1 MKHRVFGKK
10 LGRTHNQRQA
20 LLKNLT
26 RSIFIHGSIK
36 TTNAKAKAVHSLIE
50 KLSTKI
56 ITKDELIA
64 KRELFKVL
72 QDQTWVNNVVAEFK
86 KVFGDQ
92 SSNFTKIEK
101 IKFRYGDDALVVRLS
116 FVKPIKFS
124 VKKIVEE
131 EAKDKKDK
139 KAKKAKEVKK
149 EKKVTKKETKKVAKK
164 VKKEKK

>member
-1 MKHRVFGKK
+1 MRHRVFGKK

-64 KRELFKVL
+64 KRELFKIL
-72 QDQTWVNNVVAEFK
+72 QDQTWVNNVVSEFK

-101 IKFRYGDDALVVRLS
+101 LKFRYGDDSLIVRLS
-116 FVKPIKFS
+116 FVKPIKFL
-124 VKKIVEE
+124 VKKEVEE
-131 EAKDKKDK
+131 KKDK
-139 KAKKAKEVKK
+139 KGKKI
-149 EKKVTKKETKKVAKK
+149 KETKKDKKITKKEIKEAKKESKK

>member
-1 MKHRVFGKK
+1 MRHRVFGKK

-50 KLSTKI
+50 KISTKI

-64 KRELFKVL
+64 KRELFKIL
-72 QDQTWVNNVVAEFK
+72 QDQTWVNNVVSEFK
-86 KVFGDQ
+86 KVFGNQ

-101 IKFRYGDDALVVRLS
+101 IKFRYGDDSLVVRLS
-116 FVKPIKFS
+116 FVKPIKFL
-124 VKKIVEE
+124 VKKEIEE
-131 EAKDKKDK
+131 KDKKDK
-139 KAKKAKEVKK
+139 KGKKTKEIKKDKKAVKK
-149 EKKVTKKETKKVAKK
+149 ELKETKKK

>member
-36 TTNAKAKAVHSLIE
+36 TTNAKAKAVRSLIE

-64 KRELFKVL
+64 KRELFKIL
-72 QDQTWVNNVVAEFK
+72 QDQTWVNNVVVEFK

-101 IKFRYGDDALVVRLS
+101 IKFRYGDDALLVKLS
-116 FVKPIKFS
+116 FIKPIKFL
-124 VKKIVEE
+124 VKKEVKEE
-131 EAKDKKDK
+131 DKKDK
-139 KAKKAKEVKK
+139 KGKKTKESKK
-149 EKKVTKKETKKVAKK
+149 DKKVAKKETKKVAKK